1 MRIGVPKE
9 IVPDERR
16 VALVPDAVKPLVN
29 AGMEVL
35 VEAGAGE
42 GAFFLD
48 RAYEGVGAALV
59 DDARALFPRVDVV
72 LKVQAPVL
80 NPILGQHEVDLLKEG
95 AALISFLEPRNHAD
109 VVGRLAQR
117 KITTFS
123 MDLIPRIA
131 RAQRMDALSSQSTV
145 AGYKAVLMAAYSF
158 GKFFPM
164 LVTAAG
170 TVPPAR
176 VLVLGS
182 GPASDVNEFL
192 TTYLSGKGI
201 SFDLIDFDQAAIDF
215 SMKKNKKFNG
225 QISYNR
231 INALRYNSFRL
242 YDLIWSAG
250 LFDYFKDKHF
260 TFLIRKYF
268 NCLSEDGEMVISNF
282 STKNP
287 TKRLM
292 EVLSDWYLNLRTE
305 SDLFRIASDANIDKE
320 MVSVEKE
327 PLGINLFLKIRKN

>member
-1 MRIGVPKE
+1 MNRKPLEWSYGLDEKINDYLEFLIENGGPEPYEYEKFTSLVNNLKPEEVDDFRERMKPILNDKTLIGHGYIKPYGYPGDFTLINKIYLFEVNSDAKYKNWDLFFQNQP
-9 IVPDERR
+9 
-16 VALVPDAVKPLVN
+16 AADAVRNRKN
-29 AGMEVL
+29 YFME
-35 VEAGAGE
+35 
-42 GAFFLD
+42 
-48 RAYEGVGAALV
+48 YC
-59 DDARALFPRVDVV
+59 
-72 LKVQAPVL
+72 K
-80 NPILGQHEVDLLKEG
+80 
-95 AALISFLEPRNHAD
+95 ALIS
-109 VVGRLAQR
+109 R
-117 KITTFS
+117 KVN
-123 MDLIPRIA
+123 A
-131 RAQRMDALSSQSTV
+131 
-145 AGYKAVLMAAYSF
+145 K
-158 GKFFPM
+158 
-164 LVTAAG
+164 
-170 TVPPAR
+170 

-260 TFLIRKYF
+260 TYLIRKYV
-268 NCLSEDGEMVISNF
+268 NCLSEDCEIVISNF

>member
-1 MRIGVPKE
+1 MNR
-9 IVPDERR
+9 
-16 VALVPDAVKPLVN
+16 KPLEWSYGLDEKINDFLEFLIENGGPEPSEYEKFTSLVN
-29 AGMEVL
+29 NLKPE
-35 VEAGAGE
+35 E
-42 GAFFLD
+42 
-48 RAYEGVGAALV
+48 V
-59 DDARALFPRVDVV
+59 DDFRERM
-72 LKVQAPVL
+72 K
-80 NPILGQHEVDLLKEG
+80 PILNDKTLIGHGFIKPYGYPGDFTLINKIYLFEVNSDAKYKNWDLFFQNQPAANAVRNRKGYFMEYCK
-95 AALISFLEPRNHAD
+95 ALISRKAN
-109 VVGRLAQR
+109 AQ
-117 KITTFS
+117 
-123 MDLIPRIA
+123 
-131 RAQRMDALSSQSTV
+131 
-145 AGYKAVLMAAYSF
+145 
-158 GKFFPM
+158 
-164 LVTAAG
+164 
-170 TVPPAR
+170 

-201 SFDLIDFDQAAIDF
+201 RFDLIDFDQAAIDF

-231 INALRYNSFRL
+231 INALRFNSYRL

-260 TFLIRKYF
+260 TYLIRKYV